1 MKATELLDQM
11 QEREEALSFFL
22 KKDYIEKLT
31 DKEAFALQNCEV
43 TLEYY
48 GVDGKVYDVT
58 NKAYFVVIPDE
69 ERNCLEILVT
79 VSNGDTRSLYF
90 TLYGIKA
97 AEMIKSYYETF
108 SETYEYCGISDVTER
123 YTLTIKRVDDY
134 VKRDELS
141 GC

>member
-1 MKATELLDQM
+1 MKADELLSQM
-11 QEREEALSFFL
+11 ESRENALSFFL

-31 DKEAFALQNCEV
+31 NKQVFTLKNCEV

-58 NKAYFVVIPDE
+58 NRAYFVVRPNE
-69 ERNCLEILVT
+69 ERNCIDIIVT
-79 VSNGDTRSLYF
+79 VTNGHTITLFF

-97 AEMIKSYYETF
+97 AEMVKSYYETF
-108 SETYEYCGISDVTER
+108 SETYEYHDADDVTER

>member
-22 KKDYIEKLT
+22 KGYIEKLT
-31 DKEAFALQNCEV
+31 SKETFTLQNCEV

-58 NKAYFVVIPDE
+58 NRAYFVVRPDE
-69 ERNCLEILVT
+69 ERNCIDIIVT
-79 VSNGDTRSLYF
+79 VTNGHTIVLYF
-90 TLYGIKA
+90 TVYGIKA
-97 AEMIKSYYETF
+97 AEMIKSHYETF
-108 SETYEYCGISDVTER
+108 SETYEYNDISGTIER

-134 VKRDELS
+134 IKRDELL

>member
-22 KKDYIEKLT
+22 KGYIEKLT
-31 DKEAFALQNCEV
+31 SKETFTLQNCEV

-58 NKAYFVVIPDE
+58 NRAYFVVRPDE
-69 ERNCLEILVT
+69 ERNCIDIVVT
-79 VSNGDTRSLYF
+79 VTNGHTIVLYF

-97 AEMIKSYYETF
+97 AEMVKSYYETF
-108 SETYEYCGISDVTER
+108 SETYEYNDISGAIER

-134 VKRDELS
+134 IKRDELS

>member
-11 QEREEALSFFL
+11 KEREEALSFFL

-31 DKEAFALQNCEV
+31 DKEVFVLQNCEI

-58 NKAYFVVIPDE
+58 NRAYFVIIPDE
-69 ERNCLEILVT
+69 ERNCIEILAT

-90 TLYGIKA
+90 TLHGIKA
-97 AEMIKSYYETF
+97 AEMVKSYYETF
-108 SETYEYCGISDVTER
+108 SETYEYRDISDATER

>member
-11 QEREEALSFFL
+11 KEREEALNFFL

-31 DKEAFALQNCEV
+31 DKEVFVLQNCEV

-58 NKAYFVVIPDE
+58 NRAYFVVRPNE
-69 ERNCLEILVT
+69 ERNCIDIIVT
-79 VSNGDTRSLYF
+79 VTNGHTIDLYF

-97 AEMIKSYYETF
+97 AEMVKSYYETF
-108 SETYEYCGISDVTER
+108 SETYEYRDISGATER

>member
-22 KKDYIEKLT
+22 KGYIEKLT
-31 DKEAFALQNCEV
+31 SKETFTLQNCEV

-58 NKAYFVVIPDE
+58 NRAYFVVRPDE
-69 ERNCLEILVT
+69 ERNCIDIIVT
-79 VSNGDTRSLYF
+79 VTNGHTIVLYF

-97 AEMIKSYYETF
+97 AEMIKSHYETF
-108 SETYEYCGISDVTER
+108 SETYEYNDISGAIER

-134 VKRDELS
+134 IKRDELS

>member
-22 KKDYIEKLT
+22 KGYIEKLT
-31 DKEAFALQNCEV
+31 SKETFTLQNCEV

-58 NKAYFVVIPDE
+58 NRAYFVVRPDE
-69 ERNCLEILVT
+69 ERNCIDIVVT
-79 VSNGDTRSLYF
+79 VTNGHTIVLYF

-97 AEMIKSYYETF
+97 AEMIKSHYETF
-108 SETYEYCGISDVTER
+108 SETYEYNDISGAIER

-134 VKRDELS
+134 IKRDELS

>member
-1 MKATELLDQM
+1 MKAVELLDQM
-11 QEREEALSFFL
+11 KEREEALSFFL
-22 KKDYIEKLT
+22 KGYTEKLT
-31 DKEAFALQNCEV
+31 SKEAFALQNCEV

-58 NKAYFVVIPDE
+58 NRAYFVVRPNE
-69 ERNCLEILVT
+69 ERNCIDIIVT
-79 VSNGDTRSLYF
+79 VTNGHIIDLYF

-97 AEMIKSYYETF
+97 AEMVKSYYETF
-108 SETYEYCGISDVTER
+108 SETYEYRDISGAKER